1 MNEQTCCFSGHRHLP
16 KQETLHIHNLLVKHI
31 LKLIHIGVNTFICGG
46 ALGFDTLAALAVL
59 KIRSIYPHI
68 QLILALP
75 SPQQTNG
82 WSSNDIAVY
91 QSILKQA
98 IKLFI
103 CLRNIT
109 ADVCIC
115 VITIWWII
123 AYTVFVTWQIK
134 PVALP
139 TLCNTQKRKTDT
151 FLILPM
157 NHNLFENNIIKNHKR
172 QPFDSCL
179 L

>member
-1 MNEQTCCFSGHRHLP
+1 MR
-16 KQETLHIHNLLVKHI
+16 
-31 LKLIHIGVNTFICGG
+31 G

-98 IKLFI
+98 NQII
-103 CLRNIT
+103 YMSQEHHSGCMHMRNHYMV
-109 ADVCIC
+109 DNSLYCIC
-115 VITIWWII
+115 YLAKSNRWHCLHCAIRKKEKQTHFNI
-123 AYTVFVTWQIK
+123 A
-134 PVALP
+134 
-139 TLCNTQKRKTDT
+139 N
-151 FLILPM
+151 
-157 NHNLFENNIIKNHKR
+157 E
-172 QPFDSCL
+172 S
-179 L
+179 

>member
-31 LKLIHIGVNTFICGG
+31 LKTNSYWREYFICGG

-98 IKLFI
+98 NQIIYMSQEHHSGCMHMRNHYMVDNSLYPYLLPGKSNRRH
-103 CLRNIT
+103 CLHCAIR
-109 ADVCIC
+109 
-115 VITIWWII
+115 
-123 AYTVFVTWQIK
+123 K
-134 PVALP
+134 
-139 TLCNTQKRKTDT
+139 KKTDT

-157 NHNLFENNIIKNHKR
+157 NHNLFENNIIRIIKR

>member
-98 IKLFI
+98 
-103 CLRNIT
+103 N
-109 ADVCIC
+109 
-115 VITIWWII
+115 
-123 AYTVFVTWQIK
+123 QIK
-134 PVALP
+134 I
-139 TLCNTQKRKTDT
+139 D
-151 FLILPM
+151 
-157 NHNLFENNIIKNHKR
+157 
-172 QPFDSCL
+172 
-179 L
+179 

>member
-16 KQETLHIHNLLVKHI
+16 KQQILHIHNLLVKRI

-82 WSSNDIAVY
+82 WDSNDIEVY
-91 QSILKQA
+91 QTILKQA
-98 IKLFI
+98 NQII
-103 CLRNIT
+103 YMSQEHHSGCMHMRNHYMV
-109 ADVCIC
+109 DNSLYCIC
-115 VITIWWII
+115 YLVN
-123 AYTVFVTWQIK
+123 Q
-134 PVALP
+134 
-139 TLCNTQKRKTDT
+139 TQKRKTDT
-151 FLILPM
+151 SLILPM
-157 NHNLFENNIIKNHKR
+157 NHNLFKNRTIRIIKGSHVMAAFYDK
-172 QPFDSCL
+172 QL
-179 L
+179 

>member
-31 LKLIHIGVNTFICGG
+31 LK
-46 ALGFDTLAALAVL
+46 LGFDTLAALAVL

-98 IKLFI
+98 NQII
-103 CLRNIT
+103 YMSQEHHSGCMHMRNHYMV
-109 ADVCIC
+109 DNSLYCIC
-115 VITIWWII
+115 YLANQTGGT
-123 AYTVFVTWQIK
+123 AYTVQYAKKKNRHIF
-134 PVALP
+134 
-139 TLCNTQKRKTDT
+139 
-151 FLILPM
+151 
-157 NHNLFENNIIKNHKR
+157 NIANE
-172 QPFDSCL
+172 S
-179 L
+179 

>member
-16 KQETLHIHNLLVKHI
+16 KQQILHIHNLLVKHI

-75 SPQQTNG
+75 SPQQTSG
-82 WSSNDIAVY
+82 WSTNDIAVY

-98 IKLFI
+98 NQII
-103 CLRNIT
+103 YMSQEHHSGCMHMRNHYMV
-109 ADVCIC
+109 DNSLYCIC
-115 VITIWWII
+115 YLVNQTGGT
-123 AYTVFVTWQIK
+123 AYTVQYAKKKNRHIF
-134 PVALP
+134 
-139 TLCNTQKRKTDT
+139 
-151 FLILPM
+151 
-157 NHNLFENNIIKNHKR
+157 NIANE
-172 QPFDSCL
+172 S
-179 L
+179 